1 MSYLYTWSCISEK
14 YPKLNMY
21 LEELLKARKSF
32 NLSGARKRE
41 EFIKLIEESLA
52 PLLVIDD
59 WKNKNVIDVG
69 SGAGFPGIPLAIAQ
83 EDANFLLVD
92 ISVKKTAF
100 LNLVKT
106 KLQLKNV
113 EILCTDAYA
122 LKGESRFIEA
132 FDIALSRGV
141 GETDYLRSI
150 IFPLLKIGGRMLLFK
165 SEGVGHKIKPGLVLL
180 EEKKYE

>member
-1 MSYLYTWSCISEK
+1 
-14 YPKLNMY
+14 MY

-32 NLSGARKRE
+32 NLSGARERG

-59 WKNKNVIDVG
+59 WKDKRVIDVG
-69 SGAGFPGIPLAIAQ
+69 SGAGFPGIPLSIVR

-92 ISVKKTAF
+92 ISVRRTAF
-100 LNLVKT
+100 LNLVKSR
-106 KLQLKNV
+106 LQLKNV
-113 EILCTDAYA
+113 EVLCIDANM
-122 LKGESRFIEA
+122 LREDPRFVGT

-141 GETDYLRSI
+141 GEVDYLKSI

-165 SEGVGHKIKPGLVLL
+165 SEGTGHKIKPGLVLL
-180 EEKKYE
+180 EEKRYE